1 MWGAATDV
9 GAVRDHNED
18 ALLTESPLFAVADG
32 MGGHAAGEVA
42 SALALEQIGALR
54 GRTDLTDEDVRAAI
68 VAANEA
74 ILSWSA
80 DHPETAGMG
89 TTVTGACLGTIDGVP
104 QWFVFNVG
112 DSRVYQFRDG
122 VLTRVTTD
130 HSEVQELLDAGQLT
144 ADQAEHYIRRNV
156 VTRSLG
162 SQPAPAA
169 DIFPVPTAEGA
180 AFVICSDGLTN
191 EVDEADIASVL
202 GQVHDPQQTADTLV
216 QRAVAAGGH
225 DNVSVIVVRIP

>member
-1 MWGAATDV
+1 VWGAATDV

-18 ALLTESPLFAVADG
+18 ALLAEPPLFAVADG

-42 SALALEQIGALR
+42 SALTLEQLGALR

-68 VAANEA
+68 AAANEA

-89 TTVTGACLGTIDGVP
+89 TTVTGACLGTIDGAS

-122 VLTRVTTD
+122 VLTQVTTD
-130 HSEVQELLDAGQLT
+130 HSEVQELVDAGQLT
-144 ADQAEHYIRRNV
+144 ADQAEHYARRNV

-162 SQPAPAA
+162 SQPAPAP
-169 DIFPVPTAEGA
+169 DIFAVPTAEGA
-180 AFVICSDGLTN
+180 AFLICSDGLTN

-202 GQVHDPQQTADTLV
+202 GQVRDPQHAADTLV

-225 DNVSVIVVRIP
+225 DNVSVIVVRIG